1 MKIRKITIGLKG
13 QVNMGNDEWYQ
24 PLVTMEAELDE
35 SEDVDKAIQLLRVIV
50 QKQVQNDILQFR
62 QSRKIVT
69 AVAPNSRTMQVR
81 QAMSGKQRDKG
92 ATVETVS
99 SMPMKDSAKVAF
111 LKKLLVLVKRLQ
123 DAFRKK

>member
-35 SEDVDKAIQLLRVIV
+35 SEDVDKSIQLLRVIV

-81 QAMSGKQRDKG
+81 QAMSGKQRNKG
-92 ATVETVS
+92 ATVENIPTEQVQIVS
-99 SMPMKDSAKVAF
+99 P
-111 LKKLLVLVKRLQ
+111 KKIILLVKRLA

>member
-35 SEDVDKAIQLLRVIV
+35 SEDVDKSIQLLRVIV

-81 QAMSGKQRDKG
+81 QAMSGKQRNKG
-92 ATVETVS
+92 AAVENIPTEQVQIVS
-99 SMPMKDSAKVAF
+99 P
-111 LKKLLVLVKRLQ
+111 KKIILLVKRLA